1 LRADRRRVG
10 VAIDARSTEVRRVI
24 GASSWFV
31 LEELLLKSEI
41 RDGERVADASVR
53 SLARS
58 LGVTKDTVA
67 RAIRRLRAGGI
78 VAAGQARSTDGRFE
92 TTTYVIDPPIG
103 VTFIDIGESHE
114 RHVVRNRPTPRDLQ
128 LALTLEA

>member
-10 VAIDARSTEVRRVI
+10 VVFDARSAELRRAL

-31 LEELLLKSEI
+31 LEELLLQSEV
-41 RDGERVADASVR
+41 RASERVAEASVR
-53 SLARS
+53 SLARA

-67 RAIRRLRAGGI
+67 RAIGRLRAAGI
-78 VAAGQARSTDGRFE
+78 VAADQARSTDGRFE
-92 TTTYVIDPPIG
+92 TTTYAIVPPIG
-103 VTFIDIGESHE
+103 ITFIDIDESRE
-114 RHVVRNRPTPRDLQ
+114 RHPVRTRSAPRDLQ